1 LSFICYILKLL
12 KKIEELPQT
21 TIALHCASSEVH
33 PTTSLIII
41 PRANPASFVDHSS
54 NRMPESMTNTS
65 YHTVKLSVLGTCKLI
80 QMSIHSNTNA
90 FHPILG
96 VSSGNYQGTVPT
108 IQFYFIKDGCFP
120 LANMTFGN
128 SGESVG
134 TTLIHRFN
142 YRPYCNLTMD
152 SPTMQ
157 LDHSHHHSI

>member
-1 LSFICYILKLL
+1 
-12 KKIEELPQT
+12 
-21 TIALHCASSEVH
+21 
-33 PTTSLIII
+33 
-41 PRANPASFVDHSS
+41 
-54 NRMPESMTNTS
+54 MTNTS

-157 LDHSHHHSI
+157 LDHSHHHSIWQSTMNYHGRPSNTMVTMVIIWPGSELGKCVVSRVTKHNGTDQLTWTKLNFQELLK